1 MGLVDFVWATF
12 GRSLAT
18 RLAASA
24 AFVAIVAV
32 VIFSPQGLRAAD
44 VVRILDHSRV
54 AALVTWSAWLL
65 VIVPGVA
72 DAMRAPGTAMLRSLP
87 VREGSIAFVVFGL
100 TALVQIPWAAVF
112 FRGAGALRG
121 VTALAISSACVATLV
136 GRWRYRLVAFPIA
149 ISLVLMPSLL
159 SLPIAIGVSTI
170 AGFDAWRHG
179 AVPRAG
185 ILVPL
190 PRIPALATSMALLL
204 QLLRTERTRLSITI
218 AFAAGTRVV
227 VSRLDGD
234 SFAKPTTL
242 LAIATSLVASALAP
256 PLVRDAARLAWL
268 TPRLP
273 LACVLGLLLVLA
285 SLYAWWSGPLALA
298 SVLLAE
304 RARRRRWRGSV
315 YGLASFG
322 AAAFAG
328 WAAWWLS

>member
-32 VIFSPQGLRAAD
+32 VIFSPHGLRAAD
-44 VVRILDHSRV
+44 VVRILDHSTI
-54 AALVTWSAWLL
+54 AALVTWCAWLL
-65 VIVPGVA
+65 VIVPVIA
-72 DAMRAPGTAMLRSLP
+72 DAMRAPGTAILRSLP
-87 VREGSIAFVVFGL
+87 LREGSIAIAVFGL
-100 TALVQIPWAAVF
+100 AAMVQIPWAAVF

-136 GRWRYRLVAFPIA
+136 GRWRYRLFVFPIA
-149 ISLVLMPSLL
+149 IALVFVPSFVA
-159 SLPIAIGVSTI
+159 LPIALGLSAI

-185 ILVPL
+185 IVVPL

-204 QLLRTERTRLSITI
+204 QLLRTERTRLAITI

-227 VSRLDGD
+227 VSRLDAS

-273 LACVLGLLLVLA
+273 LACALGLLFVLA
-285 SLYAWWSGPLALA
+285 SAYAWWSGPFALA
-298 SVLLAE
+298 SVLVAE
-304 RARRRRWRGSV
+304 GARRRKWRGSV

-322 AAAFAG
+322 AATIAG
-328 WAAWWLS
+328 STAWWLS